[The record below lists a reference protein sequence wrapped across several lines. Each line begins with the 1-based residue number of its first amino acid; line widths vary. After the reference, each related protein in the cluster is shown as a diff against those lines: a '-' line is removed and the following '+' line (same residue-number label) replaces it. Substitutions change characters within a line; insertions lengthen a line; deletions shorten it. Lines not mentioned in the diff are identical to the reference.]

1 MHLKCFELG
10 LAHRGHCV
18 LVIIGPGAARSTVPF
33 PLAVPLRPS
42 GYFEVRGKA
51 GQIPGS
57 VGVPRETEAVG
68 DSQGGGPRPPSYLD
82 PADDGERAA
91 LRGEPPAPGAAPPAA
106 PRLPAAGERG
116 AQRAGGDPEPQGA
129 ELGPGLGVS
138 AASCLLPPPFAF
150 LCSFPTRCRTRSRSP
165 SLPIPAPCR
174 RCCRSSRD
182 CRLCRLRPP
191 G

>member
-18 LVIIGPGAARSTVPF
+18 LVIIGPGAARSTVLF

-116 AQRAGGDPEPQGA
+116 AQRAGGTLNPKGRSLALDSGFR
-129 ELGPGLGVS
+129 
-138 AASCLLPPPFAF
+138 LLPVSCHLPLPFSAHFPPDAEPGVA
-150 LCSFPTRCRTRSRSP
+150 LHPYQSP
-165 SLPIPAPCR
+165 RHAGAAADPAGIAD
-174 RCCRSSRD
+174 SAD
-182 CRLCRLRPP
+182 
-191 G
+191 